1 MPWLIDK
8 FTKYVSE
15 SMYVS
20 IHCFKIDAG
29 ISSFPGAEFFNVLI
43 TVMISFFWYIDTMD
57 ISVYVR
63 QWIYCACYL
72 LSKTFPYIYKVVVKT
87 ICNLVFVYS

>member
-8 FTKYVSE
+8 FTKYVSG

-29 ISSFPGAEFFNVLI
+29 ISSFPGEEFFNVLI
-43 TVMISFFWYIDTMD
+43 TVMIKFFD
-57 ISVYVR
+57 ISG
-63 QWIYCACYL
+63 I
-72 LSKTFPYIYKVVVKT
+72 
-87 ICNLVFVYS
+87 

>member
-1 MPWLIDK
+1 MYWLIDK
-8 FTKYVSE
+8 FTKYVSG
-15 SMYVS
+15 SMYVP

-43 TVMISFFWYIDTMD
+43 TDMISFFKYIWYIDTVD

-63 QWIYCACYL
+63 QWIYCARYL

-87 ICNLVFVYS
+87 IFFCL

>member
-1 MPWLIDK
+1 MIVGQTKKKKKRKKRKIMSKMAWLIDK
-8 FTKYVSE
+8 FTKYVSG

-43 TVMISFFWYIDTMD
+43 TVMISFFG
-57 ISVYVR
+57 ISG
-63 QWIYCACYL
+63 I
-72 LSKTFPYIYKVVVKT
+72 
-87 ICNLVFVYS
+87 

>member
-1 MPWLIDK
+1 MPWLRDI
-8 FTKYVSE
+8 FTKHVSG

-43 TVMISFFWYIDTMD
+43 TVMISFFD
-57 ISVYVR
+57 
-63 QWIYCACYL
+63 
-72 LSKTFPYIYKVVVKT
+72 LSGI
-87 ICNLVFVYS
+87 

>member
-1 MPWLIDK
+1 
-8 FTKYVSE
+8 
-15 SMYVS
+15 
-20 IHCFKIDAG
+20 
-29 ISSFPGAEFFNVLI
+29 
-43 TVMISFFWYIDTMD
+43 MD

-87 ICNLVFVYS
+87 ICNLFFSILIFNFCLLNWKMVIKICFHLVVEMGICQLYIHIFIYASTSLFLQAFLKK